1 MTALFSAYALGF
13 LRDRG
18 GLLMTLVLPPVVYLL
33 FAAIFGAA
41 ARGDVQSVVVL
52 NDSALTVQSRSIHS
66 GLEATSGQRLLTAAD
81 VAAVEAAVRDGRADV
96 GVVLRR
102 SAGPLPV
109 VEVLSLSLIHISE
122 PTRRQ

>member
-66 GLEATSGQRLLTAAD
+66 GLEETSGQRLLTAAD

-102 SAGPLPV
+102 SRLRIMSTRLPPLMKG
-109 VEVLSLSLIHISE
+109 IW
-122 PTRRQ
+122 